1 MPKITG
7 NNIIS
12 EFQQWQ
18 QLTMLNI
25 IHFQF
30 NGVLLQDQYFLNE
43 DVEVKNTGTY
53 LEVKT
58 DFGLVARFD
67 GDRKL
72 IVTLPDLYREKV
84 IFHYFLFLQTQLS
97 TTTQNSIRSKIIKSL
112 QELMKLFLLYT
123 CHRHLDI
130 NSLQTQ
136 CCQHSF
142 RSHSLCMSF
151 KLLVCLH
158 GA

>member
-1 MPKITG
+1 
-7 NNIIS
+7 
-12 EFQQWQ
+12 
-18 QLTMLNI
+18 MLHI

-58 DFGLVARFD
+58 DFGLVVRFD

-84 IFHYFLFLQTQLS
+84 IFHFFLFIQTQLS
-97 TTTQNSIRSKIIKSL
+97 TTTQNSIRSKIIKYL
-112 QELMKLFLLYT
+112 QKLMKLFLLYA

-130 NSLQTQ
+130 NSL
-136 CCQHSF
+136 
-142 RSHSLCMSF
+142 
-151 KLLVCLH
+151 
-158 GA
+158 